1 MMNAKEAMERT
12 NKVIEE
18 RETKEKEEAMK
29 HLEEVAEKAIQEAC
43 DREERYCDIDKMGI
57 ALQNITI
64 EKKLNELGYTV
75 TNLIAS
81 HQFRIS
87 W

>member
-1 MMNAKEAMERT
+1 MNAKEAMERT

-18 RETKEKEEAMK
+18 RETKEKQEAIK
-29 HLEEVAEKAIQEAC
+29 YLEEVVEKAIQEAC
-43 DREERYCDIDKMGI
+43 DREERCCDINKMGI
-57 ALQNITI
+57 VLQNNTI

-81 HQFRIS
+81 RQFKIS